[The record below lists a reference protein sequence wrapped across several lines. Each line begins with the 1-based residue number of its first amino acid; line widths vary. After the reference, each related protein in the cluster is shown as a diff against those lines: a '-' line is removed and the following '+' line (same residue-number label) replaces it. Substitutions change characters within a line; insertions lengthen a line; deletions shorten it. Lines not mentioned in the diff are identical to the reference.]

1 MTRTAITVLCLL
13 LAATSWAAPPPPD
26 GEAVYREHCGTCH
39 GMSGGGNGVDAGL
52 FLARPRNL
60 REGFLE
66 RYDDDELVDRILRGT
81 PLELE
86 VDPQAYRRHL
96 SELDEVV
103 AHLER
108 IPDINWKL
116 VEPGQEKYV
125 DRCEQCHGPYGRP
138 PEDFASVVAPPADL
152 QNPDF
157 QRTHTDEDLIR
168 VVRRGHRSMPA
179 TPAVRDDADAR
190 ALVAYLRLL
199 SPGFD
204 TYSRYCAACH
214 GDDGRP
220 QREFVPPGKR
230 PTATFDRSYLEHRN
244 RDQLRE
250 AVGHMLREQKPSM
263 PHFRGKLDRKEARAI
278 VEYIRTLE

>member
-1 MTRTAITVLCLL
+1 MTRTATTILCLL
-13 LAATSWAAPPPPD
+13 LAAATSAAPPPPN
-26 GEAVYREHCGTCH
+26 GEALYGEHCGTCH
-39 GMSGGGNGVDAGL
+39 GMNGGGNGVDAGL

-60 REGFLE
+60 REGFVQ
-66 RYDDDELVDRILRGT
+66 RYYDDELVDRILHGT
-81 PLELE
+81 PLVLEL
-86 VDPQAYRRHL
+86 DPQAFRRHL
-96 SELDEVV
+96 TELDDVI

-138 PEDFASVVAPPADL
+138 PDDFAGIVTPPADL
-152 QNPDF
+152 SAPEF
-157 QRTHTDEDLIR
+157 QRTHRDEDLIR
-168 VVRRGHRSMPA
+168 TVRRGHRVMPA
-179 TPAVRDDADAR
+179 IPAIRNDGDAR

-220 QREFVPPGKR
+220 QREFVPPGR
-230 PTATFDRSYLEHRN
+230 QPTVTFDRSYFERRN
-244 RDQLRE
+244 RDQLRDS
-250 AVGHMLREQKPSM
+250 VGHMLREQKPSM
-263 PHFRGKLDRKEARAI
+263 PHFRGKLNRAEARAI
-278 VEYIRTLE
+278 VEYIRTFE